1 MVATIALVMVA
12 TFLIF
17 RVIPGDPALI
27 ILGTEADEAQLA
39 AMRTRLGLDR
49 PLTEQFL
56 DWVLGVLRGDLGMSF
71 RFNQPVAQLIRVRLG
86 VTVPLALLALTLVI
100 VVAIPLGIAS
110 ALVRG
115 RVAEVVF
122 AYTSQIGMAAPSFW
136 VGLLLMVV
144 FGVQL
149 RWIPLGGIVAW
160 DKDFWGSLRTLVLPA
175 IAVALPPIAVVTRYV
190 RAGLIDQLQ
199 QPYLRTALS
208 KGLSFRA
215 AIFRHALRN
224 ALAPVVTVLGI
235 VFADIV
241 AGTIIVEQVFSL
253 PGVGMLLLSAV
264 GFRELP
270 LLQALTLYIAVVVVL
285 LSFIVDLSYRLVDPR
300 VRLR

>member
-39 AMRTRLGLDR
+39 AMRARLGFDR

-86 VTVPLALLALTLVI
+86 VTIPLALLALTLVI

-215 AIFRHALRN
+215 AVFRHALRN
-224 ALAPVVTVLGI
+224 ALAPVITVLGI

-241 AGTIIVEQVFSL
+241 AGTIVVEQVFSL

-270 LLQALTLYIAVVVVL
+270 LLQALTLYIAIVVVL